1 MMTTV
6 FKNKEKRNPTQLCV
20 YHHRSETVPHQLCQI
35 GSIDVESAFVG
46 PGDEP
51 QSELAG
57 RLTSAA
63 VNTIPWPGNL
73 R

>member
-6 FKNKEKRNPTQLCV
+6 FKNKEKKKPTQLCV

-35 GSIDVESAFVG
+35 RSIDVESAFVG

-57 RLTSAA
+57 
-63 VNTIPWPGNL
+63 
-73 R
+73 